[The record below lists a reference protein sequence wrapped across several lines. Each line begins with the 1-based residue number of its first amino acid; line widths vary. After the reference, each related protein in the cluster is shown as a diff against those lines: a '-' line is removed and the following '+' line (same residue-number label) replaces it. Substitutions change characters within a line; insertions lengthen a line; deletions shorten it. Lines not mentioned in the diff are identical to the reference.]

1 MKLNPDC
8 VRDLLLTLEELL
20 QFDDN
25 MEYPTIFSEAVEGSP
40 QMKGY
45 SKQDIAYTTL
55 KLIEAG
61 YINAAPIPGDNCYNG
76 ALYSSITYPGH
87 EFLDTVRPPDVWT
100 ETKSKAKKIGSF
112 ALNILAQIASSVIAS
127 RING

>member
-25 MEYPTIFSEAVEGSP
+25 MEYPTIFSEAIESTP
-40 QMKGY
+40 QMRAY
-45 SKQDIAYTTL
+45 SKQEIAYTTL

-76 ALYSSITYPGH
+76 ALYSSITYLGH
-87 EFLDTVRPPDVWT
+87 EFLDTVRPPDVWE

-112 ALNILAQIASSVIAS
+112 ALDVLSKIAIGIITS
-127 RING
+127 RINS